1 MAGTIV
7 GAAVAALVLLAVDN
21 KTALEVIIVVL
32 FALAGSIRTVSY
44 TWYTAAVA
52 GAVLI
57 AVDMPHPTNLT
68 DEGRR
73 ILFTLAG
80 VGIAVIVLFLA
91 GLLQKHAA
99 KAAPRRHHRHLLTR
113 ASRGERPR

>member
-1 MAGTIV
+1 
-7 GAAVAALVLLAVDN
+7 VDN
-21 KTALEVIIVVL
+21 RTALEVVIVVL

-57 AVDMPHPTNLT
+57 AADIPHPTNLT
-68 DEGRR
+68 DEARR

-80 VGIAVIVLFLA
+80 VGISIIVLLLA

-99 KAAPRRHHRHLLTR
+99 AKAAPKAAPPAPVHG
-113 ASRGERPR
+113 AQAG

>member
-1 MAGTIV
+1 
-7 GAAVAALVLLAVDN
+7 
-21 KTALEVIIVVL
+21 VIIVVL

-57 AVDMPHPTNLT
+57 AMDVPHPSNLA

-73 ILFTLAG
+73 IRFTFAG
-80 VGIAVIVLFLA
+80 VGIAVIVMFLA
-91 GLLQKHAA
+91 GLLQKRAA
-99 KAAPRRHHRHLLTR
+99 KAAQQAPVHQGQ
-113 ASRGERPR
+113 AG